1 MPKRRDCG
9 VLPWFFFR
17 VSADGKTVTGYHTG
31 ISPNSFGVNRI
42 VGRKVTGIG
51 SPHGFSHANRW
62 FQPSADG
69 TLIFNNGEIYNHDG
83 ISVSAKLD
91 GTAVST
97 SDPRF
102 FLTAKGRT
110 A

>member
-1 MPKRRDCG
+1 
-9 VLPWFFFR
+9 
-17 VSADGKTVTGYHTG
+17 
-31 ISPNSFGVNRI
+31 
-42 VGRKVTGIG
+42 
-51 SPHGFSHANRW
+51 
-62 FQPSADG
+62 
-69 TLIFNNGEIYNHDG
+69 LIFNNGEIYNHDG